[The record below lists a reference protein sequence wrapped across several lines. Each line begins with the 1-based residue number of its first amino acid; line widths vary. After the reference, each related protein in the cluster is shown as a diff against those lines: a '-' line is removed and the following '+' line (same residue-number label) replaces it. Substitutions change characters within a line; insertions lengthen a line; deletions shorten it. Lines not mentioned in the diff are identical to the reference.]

1 MLADTPCFVVQDMAH
16 ILEYL
21 RTSPPPTINPTRPL
35 LAGAPPPSHLP
46 LNPILYLTLAID
58 SVAPLIRVARYSG
71 ILGGGHAMDVPLP
84 LRVRQRRRIAF
95 QWILD
100 AVEKKPSRGSGR
112 KQFPYRVAEEIVA
125 VAEGRSAVWNK
136 RMEVHK
142 TGTAARANLSNRALK
157 L

>member
-1 MLADTPCFVVQDMAH
+1 MAY
-16 ILEYL
+16 ILEHL
-21 RTSPPPTINPTRPL
+21 RTSPPPTLNPMRPL
-35 LAGAPPPSHLP
+35 LPGAPPPSHLP
-46 LNPILYLTLAID
+46 LDPVAYLTLAVD
-58 SVAPLIRVARYSG
+58 SVAPLIRIARYSG
-71 ILGGGHAMDVPLP
+71 IVGGGQALEVPLP
-84 LRVRQRRRIAF
+84 LRIRQRRRTAF

-100 AVEKKPSRGSGR
+100 VVDRKPSRGSGR